1 MKYKFGLFLFHRDF
15 RLKDNI
21 GLLEASK
28 LCEHVYTAFIFTPEQ
43 VSRSNDFKSKNS
55 VQFMIQSLEDLE
67 DDLKKHRGKLIIQYG
82 SYETVL
88 RNLLKTLSI
97 ECLFFNYDLT
107 PYARQRTRK
116 AEELCN
122 GLNVDC
128 VYSHDYY
135 LHEPGAIMTGNDT
148 MYHKF
153 TPYYEK
159 ALVEKEIDTPN
170 NRRIT
175 NFAERRTDFDH
186 SITLKEAM
194 EKFVGKENPFLH
206 VIGGRALGKKQL
218 TNALKSLGDYAK
230 TRDIMSIETS
240 SLSAY
245 IKFGCVSIREVYERF
260 ARKYGKFHELV
271 RQLIWRDFYAHL
283 LYFYPQSLGQ
293 LHSEKMKELDWSNS
307 RSRLEAWK
315 RGETGVPLVDAGM
328 RQMNETGYMHN
339 RVRMLV
345 ATYLT
350 KILHINWLEGE
361 KYFAQKLVDYDVASN
376 SGNWQAVVGGGVY
389 AMPWFRVMSP
399 WAQSEQYDHD
409 CIYIKTWV
417 EELANLEPKVIHK
430 WYKYCKTSEY
440 NNIYKCPIVEY
451 KEEKAVFMKMM
462 S

>member
-1 MKYKFGLFLFHRDF
+1 
-15 RLKDNI
+15 
-21 GLLEASK
+21 
-28 LCEHVYTAFIFTPEQ
+28 
-43 VSRSNDFKSKNS
+43 
-55 VQFMIQSLEDLE
+55 
-67 DDLKKHRGKLIIQYG
+67 
-82 SYETVL
+82 
-88 RNLLKTLSI
+88 
-97 ECLFFNYDLT
+97 
-107 PYARQRTRK
+107 
-116 AEELCN
+116 
-122 GLNVDC
+122 
-128 VYSHDYY
+128 
-135 LHEPGAIMTGNDT
+135 
-148 MYHKF
+148 
-153 TPYYEK
+153 
-159 ALVEKEIDTPN
+159 
-170 NRRIT
+170 
-175 NFAERRTDFDH
+175 
-186 SITLKEAM
+186 
-194 EKFVGKENPFLH
+194 
-206 VIGGRALGKKQL
+206 
-218 TNALKSLGDYAK
+218 
-230 TRDIMSIETS
+230 MSIETS

-293 LHSEKMKELDWSNS
+293 LHSEKMKELDWSKS
-307 RSRLEAWK
+307 RSHLEAWK

-399 WAQSEQYDHD
+399 WAQSEQYDPD

-417 EELANLEPKVIHK
+417 EELANLEPKIIHK